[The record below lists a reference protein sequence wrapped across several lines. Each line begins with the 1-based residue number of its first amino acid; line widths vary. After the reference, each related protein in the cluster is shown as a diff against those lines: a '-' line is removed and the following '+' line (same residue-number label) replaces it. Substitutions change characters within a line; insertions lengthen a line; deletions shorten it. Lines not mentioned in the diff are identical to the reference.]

1 MGVKQATKHD
11 DEKAVLYIKYDI
23 DAAVAEK
30 IKKASAD
37 AKQVIFSL
45 DPDKK
50 NIILVFK
57 MGDESKN
64 LTIIA
69 PIDKNTEMV
78 EEIVKNKEKYSV
90 IIDTINAKEQ
100 DEYKDSL
107 EIIVV
112 DKSQLNTYASV
123 RRKNDD
129 YLDMYG

>member
-23 DAAVAEK
+23 DGAVAEK

-37 AKQVIFSL
+37 ARQVVFSL
-45 DPDKK
+45 DPDKN
-50 NIILVFK
+50 NIILIFK
-57 MGDESKN
+57 MEDESKN
-64 LTIIA
+64 LTVIA
-69 PIDKNTEMV
+69 PIDKNMEMV

-90 IIDTINAKEQ
+90 IIDTINTKEQ

-112 DKSQLNTYASV
+112 DKSQLNAYASA